1 MLEYVAE
8 ITSFHAHIYYD
19 LTTRKMA
26 ERVRQGLGDRFEV
39 QLGCWHDQPIC
50 PHPKSMYQVSFVI
63 NQFDRV
69 VPWLMLHRE
78 NLDIL
83 IHSNTGDAVT
93 DHTDYALWLGEKL
106 PVKIEPL
113 RQFNKSLALAQT

>member
-1 MLEYVAE
+1 MLKYTTE
-8 ITSFHAHIYYD
+8 ITSFHAHIYYNP
-19 LTTRKMA
+19 TTREMA

-39 QLGCWHDQPIC
+39 LLGRWHDQPIG
-50 PHPKSMYQVSFVI
+50 PHPKSMYQAAFAV
-63 NQFDRV
+63 NQFDKV

-83 IHSNTGDAVT
+83 IHPNTGDAVA

-106 PVKIEPL
+106 PVKLEPL
-113 RQFNKSLALAQT
+113 RQFNKSLVLAQI

>member
-1 MLEYVAE
+1 MQEYTAE

-19 LTTRKMA
+19 LKTREMA
-26 ERVRQGLGDRFEV
+26 ERVHHALT
-39 QLGCWHDQPIC
+39 DQC
-50 PHPKSMYQVSFVI
+50 PHHKSMYQVSFAI

-78 NLDIL
+78 NLDIF
-83 IHSNTGDAVT
+83 IYPNTGDVVA

-106 PVKIEPL
+106 LVMYL
-113 RQFNKSLALAQT
+113 